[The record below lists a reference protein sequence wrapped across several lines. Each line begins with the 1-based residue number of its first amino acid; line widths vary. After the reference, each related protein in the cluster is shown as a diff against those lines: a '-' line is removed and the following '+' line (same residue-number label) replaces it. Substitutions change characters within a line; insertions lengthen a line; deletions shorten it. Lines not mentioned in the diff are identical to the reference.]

1 MRQPQQLPTT
11 IKTVNRAALALGK
24 QLARRGASTRK
35 IAAKVKNAKGKTIH
49 HSLIGRYAAGN
60 WLPSFVWR
68 RAIEKSLSIKTDWW
82 DQV

>member
-1 MRQPQQLPTT
+1 MRQPKRPPLA

-24 QLARRGASTRK
+24 QLARRGATIRK
-35 IAAKVKNAKGKTIH
+35 IAAKVKNSEGKSIH
-49 HSLIGRYAAGN
+49 HSLIGRYAAGEG
-60 WLPSFVWR
+60 LPSFGWR